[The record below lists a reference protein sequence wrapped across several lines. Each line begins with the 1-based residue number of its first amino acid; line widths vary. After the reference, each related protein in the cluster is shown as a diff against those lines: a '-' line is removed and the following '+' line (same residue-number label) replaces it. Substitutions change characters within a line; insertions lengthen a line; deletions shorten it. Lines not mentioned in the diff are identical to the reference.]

1 MEETLRQHSSVWETY
16 SNFPDTPKQELIGFC
31 TEKNGLKITYDPI
44 FQKIFNPYLRSER
57 LEAFLSAILGRTVR
71 IIRVI
76 SREGTHLSERSSF
89 VVMDILIQLDDSSYA
104 NVEMQKIG
112 YNFPL
117 ARADCYAS
125 DIIMRQHAQIKA
137 EQGIS
142 FSFQNLHKVYC
153 IILMKKSPR
162 EFHTAKGK
170 YIHRRIS
177 SFDTK
182 IYTKSSGLHEDILI
196 CLGSFYSIVNNIT
209 KDSNALDA
217 WLTFLSVTDVET
229 IASLLEAFP
238 FFAPIYQEIT
248 DFTKNPEELINMLSE
263 ELYIMDKNMEQ
274 MMVTKLQQEVD
285 TVKAEKAATEERLQ
299 QVLAY
304 AIAHGYKN

>member
-1 MEETLRQHSSVWETY
+1 MRLIISNKQGFPSKESVEETLRQHSSVWETY
-16 SNFPDTPKQELIGFC
+16 SNFPDTLKQELIGFC
-31 TEKNGLKITYDPI
+31 TGKNGLKITYDPI
-44 FQKIFNPYLRSER
+44 FQKIFNPYLRPKR

-76 SREGTHLSERSSF
+76 SREGIRLSERASF
-89 VVMDILIQLDDSSYA
+89 VVMDILIQLDDGSYA

-125 DIIMRQHAQIKA
+125 DIIMRQYAQVKA

-153 IILMKKSPR
+153 IILMEKSPR

-177 SFDTK
+177 SFDKK
-182 IYTKSSGLHEDILI
+182 IYTKSSGLQ
-196 CLGSFYSIVNNIT
+196 
-209 KDSNALDA
+209 
-217 WLTFLSVTDVET
+217 

-238 FFAPIYQEIT
+238 CFAPIYQKIT
-248 DFTKNPEELINMLSE
+248 DFTNNPEELINMLSE
-263 ELYIMDKNMEQ
+263 ELYIMDKNMER
-274 MMVTKLQQEVD
+274 MMVTELQQEVD
-285 TVKAEKAATEERLQ
+285 TLKAEADTAKAAKAATEERLQ

>member
-1 MEETLRQHSSVWETY
+1 MVWVV
-16 SNFPDTPKQELIGFC
+16 GFC
-31 TEKNGLKITYDPI
+31 TGKNGLKITYDPI
-44 FQKIFNPYLRSER
+44 FQKIFNPYLRPKR

-76 SREGTHLSERSSF
+76 SREGTRLSERASF
-89 VVMDILIQLDDSSYA
+89 VVMDILIQLDDGSYA

-125 DIIMRQHAQIKA
+125 DIIMRQYAQIKA

-142 FSFQNLHKVYC
+142 FSFQNLHQVYC
-153 IILMKKSPR
+153 IILMEKSPR
-162 EFHTAKGK
+162 EFYTAKGK

-182 IYTKSSGLHEDILI
+182 IYTKSAGLHEDIFI
-196 CLGSFYSIVNNIT
+196 CLDSFRSIVHNIT
-209 KDSNALDA
+209 KDSSALDA

-238 FFAPIYQEIT
+238 CFAPSIR
-248 DFTKNPEELINMLSE
+248 
-263 ELYIMDKNMEQ
+263 
-274 MMVTKLQQEVD
+274 KLQISP
-285 TVKAEKAATEERLQ
+285 R
-299 QVLAY
+299 
-304 AIAHGYKN
+304 IPRS